1 MTNSALVSKVR
12 RALRNYYRGYDYDY
26 DESKMLLATSLCCD
40 EVNRPLEHELTK
52 AYGDNFNLG
61 GLAGFPSAGITG
73 VKAMSA
79 HIPDDDGGSCL
90 IVYAPHVGI
99 DSNLQ
104 FGKLNRRGMRP
115 TTGSSSCCG
124 SAVAAV
130 NHLIEENE
138 NKGRRKNKNKHNKK
152 KSKKKDQKK
161 QQQRMQLQRLDA
173 QQSYVNTMLSPYSE
187 RLMLSLDDDTTK
199 NKMNVELPHC
209 MYEAQTKVMEEI
221 ITAAISSGKRP
232 NIALL
237 GGIQINTQKGQPDYF
252 LPLRFDMV
260 LDVGSSSS
268 TKGGSMLLTEAI
280 SLS

>member
-1 MTNSALVSKVR
+1 MKI
-12 RALRNYYRGYDYDY
+12 ALRVRGVR
-26 DESKMLLATSLCCD
+26 E
-40 EVNRPLEHELTK
+40 
-52 AYGDNFNLG
+52 
-61 GLAGFPSAGITG
+61 G
-73 VKAMSA
+73 VMK
-79 HIPDDDGGSCL
+79 
-90 IVYAPHVGI
+90 
-99 DSNLQ
+99 Q
-104 FGKLNRRGMRP
+104 

-173 QQSYVNTMLSPYSE
+173 QQSYVNIMLSPYSE
-187 RLMLSLDDDTTK
+187 RLMLSLDERDDATK
-199 NKMNVELPHC
+199 NEMMIELPHC
-209 MYEAQTKVMEEI
+209 IYEAQTKVMEEI
-221 ITAAISSGKRP
+221 ITAAIGGNKNSSSKRP

-252 LPLRFDMV
+252 LPIRFDMV